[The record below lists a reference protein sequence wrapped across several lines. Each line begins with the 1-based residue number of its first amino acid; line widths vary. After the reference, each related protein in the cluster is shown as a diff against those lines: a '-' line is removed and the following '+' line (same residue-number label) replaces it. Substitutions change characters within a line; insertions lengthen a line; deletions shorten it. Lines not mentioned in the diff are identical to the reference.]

1 MIQVLVA
8 GFRGAMGQKTVKMVQ
23 SHQDFA
29 LSAVFDPKITDLNP
43 KSYNLPT
50 NVQVLNTY
58 DQLHAHVADVWVD
71 FTNPSAVA
79 ANIEAA
85 INAGIHPIVGTSG
98 MDPANQERLIKLANA
113 KHLGG
118 LIAPNFGLSAVLLMK
133 FAQAAAA
140 YFPDAEIIEMH
151 HQDKADA
158 PSGTAIATA
167 HKIAAG
173 RTQKPLPTNVSMT
186 SRSTPFAYLAT
197 LPTNKSSSAVPVKP
211 SPSAKTP
218 SIAKA
223 SCKASQSRLVRYK
236 RLMNWLWG
244 WRTFYRKNAQLS
256 AFFMS
261 VWPIVH
267 VWIFDKSPNQ

>member
-173 RTQKPLPTNVSMT
+173 RTQSHCQPSTMTPAANVSMT
-186 SRSTPFAYLAT
+186 SRSTPFAYPAT

-218 SIAKA
+218 STAKA
-223 SCKASQSRLVRYK
+223 SCKASQSRLVRCK
-236 RLMNWLWG
+236 RLMNWLLG
-244 WRTFYRKNAQLS
+244 
-256 AFFMS
+256 
-261 VWPIVH
+261 
-267 VWIFDKSPNQ
+267 